1 MQAISS
7 AGGANERAI
16 HLAVPPGHE
25 QSASNDESRVLG
37 NWVAAIVTVWDK
49 SFDFVI
55 VGSGGGSMCASL
67 MCKSLGKRAL
77 IVEKIN
83 KVGGSTGYSGGVWWL
98 PNNPVMKRHGVD
110 DSLERARTYFNA
122 VATYHGPG
130 SSDAR
135 REAFLK
141 TSPELV
147 TFLESAGMRFRYADG
162 WSDYY
167 DTLPGGEPRGRS
179 LVAELFDINRLGAW
193 KDKLSM
199 YPGMHMPMG
208 SEEYPTLFL
217 AKRTWAGKRMALRL
231 AWRMLRMKMRGQDLR
246 ANGAAIQ
253 GRMLAIAL
261 REGLDIWTES
271 PVLDYVVE
279 GGRVTGVR
287 VRRNG
292 HEINVQARDGVLI
305 NAGGFSRNR
314 EMREEFQAK
323 PNPWQWTNANPGD
336 TGEALLAAMRLGA
349 ATDCMNEAWWVI
361 TSLAPGETLPEGA
374 VNSQGVPIPFMHHL
388 DLSLPFSI
396 MVDQS
401 GERFCDEAGAYMEIG
416 QRMYAR
422 QAETGRAIPSWLIM
436 DSRQRKFYPWGTA
449 APGKIPQAWLD
460 SGYLKRADSIAELA
474 GICKIDAVGLA
485 KTVQRFN
492 EFCKTGID
500 SDFGRGSRA
509 FDRAHGDPSV
519 KPNPNLGSIERG
531 PFYAVA
537 MYPGDVG
544 TAGGLVTD
552 EHGRVCRANGSVIEG
567 LYATGNS
574 TASVFGRCY
583 PGAGASIAAS
593 FIFAYLAAKHA
604 STQTQRAADSLAREN
619 AA

>member
-1 MQAISS
+1 MTTW
-7 AGGANERAI
+7 
-16 HLAVPPGHE
+16 
-25 QSASNDESRVLG
+25 DE
-37 NWVAAIVTVWDK
+37 
-49 SFDFVI
+49 SFDFVT

-67 MCKSLGKRAL
+67 LCKSLGKKAL
-77 IVEKIN
+77 IIEKLDKI
-83 KVGGSTGYSGGVWWL
+83 GGSTGYSGGVWWL
-98 PNNPVMKRHGVD
+98 PNNPIMKRAGVE
-110 DSLERARTYFNA
+110 DSIERARTYLNA

-135 REAFLK
+135 REAFLR
-141 TSPELV
+141 TSPEL
-147 TFLESAGMRFRYADG
+147 TDFLEAAGMKFRYADG

-179 LVAELFDINRLGAW
+179 LVADLFDINRLSGW

-199 YPGMHMPMG
+199 YPGIHMPMG
-208 SEEYPTLFL
+208 SEDFPTLFL

-231 AWRMLRMKMRGQDLR
+231 ALRMLGAKLRGQDLR

-253 GRMLAIAL
+253 GRMLEIAL
-261 REGLDIWTES
+261 REGLPIWTEA
-271 PVLDYVVE
+271 PVQDFIME
-279 GGRVTGVR
+279 GERVAGVR
-287 VRRNG
+287 ALRNG
-292 HEINVQARDGVLI
+292 REINVQARCGVLI
-305 NAGGFSRNR
+305 NAGGFSRSR
-314 EMREEFQAK
+314 EMREKYQDK
-323 PNPWQWTNANPGD
+323 PNPWRWTNANPGD
-336 TGEALLAAMRLGA
+336 TGEALQAAMRLGA

-361 TSLAPGETLPEGA
+361 TSLAPGEKMPEGA

-388 DLSLPFSI
+388 DLSLPFSM
-396 MVDQS
+396 MVDQN
-401 GERFCDEAGAYMEIG
+401 GQRFCDEAGAYMEIG

-422 QAETGRAIPSWLIM
+422 HAETGKAVPSWLIM

-460 SGYLKRADSIAELA
+460 TGYLRRADGIAALA
-474 GICKIDAVGLA
+474 DLCKIDKEGLA
-485 KTVQRFN
+485 RTVTRFN
-492 EFCKTGID
+492 EFCRTGVD

-509 FDRAHGDPSV
+509 FDRAHGDPTV
-519 KPNPNLGSIERG
+519 KPNPNLGSIEQG

-552 EHGRVCRANGSVIEG
+552 EHGRVCRDDGSVIDG

-593 FIFAYLAAKHA
+593 FVFAYLAARHA
-604 STQTQRAADSLAREN
+604 SARS
-619 AA
+619 